1 VWTCA
6 RAFDCLLLLPK
17 NVLNFLGFFPR
28 LKIDFTFLGLSF
40 LLKSFLSPEIFLSFK
55 REKDKQNIRP
65 SVNDDFTQIK
75 CGPRANSRSMKHDI
89 YLDCYVCVCVC
100 VCLFALDQ
108 SFDIVIIYIIPPPSM
123 NWPFFERRFFPTVL
137 VLPSHSHLGAQ
148 LPKNKWAVE
157 IKWRN
162 SYIRKSLRKEP
173 TLITTPFSI
182 ASRHKKVVWN
192 WKSKIFVFQKNKIQ
206 RNARLFKPESCDC
219 RFPII
224 KVSTHPWV
232 GIKSSMALS
241 LPPNLFPSIYPSTA
255 NILLQSFFFSFSF
268 CFFWRIT
275 VVSIVEPIRVIQVGL
290 LLNYFSLVV
299 YFNWDS
305 AAGLGGKESRAKK
318 LVGLFPLITLTATG
332 CMDYYN
338 REPAYNT

>member
-28 LKIDFTFLGLSF
+28 LKIDFIFLGLSF

-241 LPPNLFPSIYPSTA
+241 LPIYFDLFTRALQTFATKFLFFLFVSFGVLQLF
-255 NILLQSFFFSFSF
+255 LLWNRYGLSKSVSFWIIS
-268 CFFWRIT
+268 
-275 VVSIVEPIRVIQVGL
+275 L
-290 LLNYFSLVV
+290 LLYILIETLLL
-299 YFNWDS
+299 DS
-305 AAGLGGKESRAKK
+305 AAKSPGQKSWLACF
-318 LVGLFPLITLTATG
+318 L
-332 CMDYYN
+332 
-338 REPAYNT
+338 